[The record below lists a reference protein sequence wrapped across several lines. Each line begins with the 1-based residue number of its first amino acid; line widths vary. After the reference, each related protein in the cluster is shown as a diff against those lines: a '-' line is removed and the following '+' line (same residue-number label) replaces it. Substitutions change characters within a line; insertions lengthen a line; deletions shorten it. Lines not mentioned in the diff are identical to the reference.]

1 MTLILELPAETEN
14 QLREAAA
21 REGRDVSAYLIE
33 RATEKLLS
41 LQEAGEKLNVDAQYV
56 EDLTRLELLDFR
68 MVSGQKLISER
79 DLARYE
85 RAARE
90 DPNKAME
97 EMVGMNQLWGLY
109 DQ

>member
-1 MTLILELPAETEN
+1 MTLVLELPAETEN

-21 REGRDVSAYLIE
+21 REGRDVAQFVIE
-33 RATEKLLS
+33 AATEKLLTPA
-41 LQEAGEKLNVDAQYV
+41 QVGERLEVDADYV
-56 EDLTRLELLDFR
+56 ENLTRLELLDFR
-68 MVSGQKLISER
+68 VVSGQKLISER

-85 RAARE
+85 REARE
-90 DPNKAME
+90 NPEKALA